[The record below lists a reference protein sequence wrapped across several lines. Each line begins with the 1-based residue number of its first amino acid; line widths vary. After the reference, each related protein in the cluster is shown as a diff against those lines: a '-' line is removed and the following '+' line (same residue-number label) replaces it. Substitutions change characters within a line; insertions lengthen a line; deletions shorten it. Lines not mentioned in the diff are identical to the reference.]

1 MESVY
6 ATIRSIITPG
16 PSPGERRSSFIV
28 IAGLLSAY
36 PPELLFRPQPFGK
49 GSPASKPFVYLLI
62 QLATIDV
69 RSAFPAILEQLASP
83 SYPATAQRLAAA
95 FDIVVSFL
103 AFLVRA
109 EDFASIGMEP
119 DLLLRLRN
127 DIGEM
132 FGLTLEFL
140 RDRWDAAYTGTLG
153 FEPGHE
159 EGVPKSITWD
169 STSGDGPE
177 KDVLITS
184 AMRALALWLKEDEG
198 LRTEGGGLMDVFLG
212 LWSKGL
218 ACAVDHRSWIL
229 GVLEGVLQES
239 HGRAMFREFRGW
251 NLLWDD
257 LKAIANSE
265 QPSKHELWLGC
276 EEARTLASFVRD
288 DRFSNDEWTRDLA
301 ATVAGVSVGSGG
313 REKLELHIA
322 ILSLAS
328 ACLSVRQEES
338 AGAFLR
344 REHEQLRRSHQM
356 MAAAVKELGAGGE
369 YRDELNDVLREVSCD
384 LQT

>member
-1 MESVY
+1 MN
-6 ATIRSIITPG
+6 
-16 PSPGERRSSFIV
+16 
-28 IAGLLSAY
+28 
-36 PPELLFRPQPFGK
+36 
-49 GSPASKPFVYLLI
+49 KPFVYLLI

-83 SYPATAQRLAAA
+83 SYPVTAQRLAAA

-159 EGVPKSITWD
+159 EGIPKSITWD
-169 STSGDGPE
+169 STSGGGPE

-212 LWSKGL
+212 LWAKGL
-218 ACAVDHRSWIL
+218 ACGIDHRSWIL

-239 HGRAMFREFRGW
+239 HGRAMFREFQGW
-251 NLLWDD
+251 KVLWDD
-257 LKAIANSE
+257 LKTIVNSD

-276 EEARTLASFVRD
+276 EGARTLVSFVRD
-288 DRFSNDEWTRDLA
+288 DRFSSDTWTRDLA
-301 ATVAGVSVGSGG
+301 ATVAGVGVGGGG
-313 REKLELHIA
+313 RAKLELHIA
-322 ILSLAS
+322 ILGLAS
-328 ACLSVRQEES
+328 ACVRVEQEES
-338 AGAFLR
+338 ARVSLGQESER
-344 REHEQLRRSHQM
+344 LRRSYRM
-356 MAAAVKELGAGGE
+356 MAAAVKELGEDGE
-369 YRDELNDVLREVSCD
+369 ELNDVLRQVSCD
-384 LQT
+384 LQM